1 GGMWGGGGARVG
13 GVLPACAANWA
24 SVWRGLGSVGP
35 GATPLTLI
43 LGAKACA
50 RVVVAVKSALLLN
63 VYEKKRGL
71 GLSTRWS
78 TILTIDA
85 SRPSGACAA
94 KACERKSGASR
105 FTAIA
110 HWKRTCDN
118 VSISSGSNSPALL
131 TSSVSRPNAA
141 AAGTRPRTA
150 S

>member
-1 GGMWGGGGARVG
+1 MSSGCGPRLSGM
-13 GVLPACAANWA
+13 LSACAANWA

-50 RVVVAVKSALLLN
+50 IVVVAVKSALLLN

-85 SRPSGACAA
+85 SRPAGTWAA

-105 FTAIA
+105 LTA
-110 HWKRTCDN
+110 
-118 VSISSGSNSPALL
+118 
-131 TSSVSRPNAA
+131 
-141 AAGTRPRTA
+141 
-150 S
+150 